1 MMCTISLPLCHL
13 IQPPQQ
19 YQKEILRLIAE
30 LRPDAKENRSNRA
43 PGAAFGD
50 PPEGDRQEPSQTFRI
65 EGRL

>member
-1 MMCTISLPLCHL
+1 MMYSIRLPLCHL
-13 IQPPQQ
+13 IKPPQQ
-19 YQKEILRLIAE
+19 YQKEILRLIAK

-50 PPEGDRQEPSQTFRI
+50 LTEGDRQESRQTFRI